1 MGKFNK
7 TASSM
12 TNSETHQ
19 LKLHHA
25 FYQNLHRSYD
35 YSSDAH
41 QKLSQANQLLK
52 AELDLSPNADWDLI
66 KKTFLEFQDV
76 EVSYQTSQLF
86 CNYAISLYLQGK
98 FDESLKY
105 FELAVSRRFK
115 EGYHN
120 TQAYWFLSLIYSE
133 LQQIEAASK
142 YSELCAQ
149 TGGFY
154 THGHPYIVKGESIPG
169 KYPRLEFS
177 WTSTLLILHF
187 SKEQQHYL
195 HLCISDAGLTP
206 DGLQAAPIW
215 LKTEAYDSD
224 SAHEE
229 LKKLVADPLHLLNVF
244 EAPETETVM
253 RAPAQT
259 GWLRVFS
266 DSAQALNRAH
276 AIERLFGSFQFAID
290 IPPNDTNSPQEDLF
304 SGGRLAAG
312 NELVTKFKNSL
323 NFPNTPEDV
332 MAIARFFAQPQMITG
347 LFGNFKFLLKE
358 LTSRFEALIAQ
369 DPSQRDLVDQIAG
382 CLGLGY
388 GQIEGYL
395 SKGTMSPKYFL
406 DWDSENLRLL
416 STSDLFQ
423 DRYPSL
429 RTAQY
434 LSRKSLNLLKELRK
448 KGVYSTEF
456 AFKMQALESANQFDE
471 RSARFPEYQLLTNEI
486 VFGPAEVIKAYDSR
500 KYYSPR
506 EVDLSESVKKEVAL
520 MTEIELNLAKQ
531 WCQSADSF
539 NPSTL
544 LYSFE
549 LGCEFGIERDLNR
562 DQIAML
568 SRFKSERIFAA
579 ISKKLQN
586 NPQVVYQS
594 IDSEFSLDYLLVAD
608 DEVLSNI
615 RLSEKDALK
624 WLNSYKNFPF
634 DNRGVQLSILSL
646 RGLTFNRTGETLE
659 LQTELM
665 FKLGKHSHFEP
676 FEEWGSCF
684 DWMWG
689 LDLETK
695 LRVLGLYPDQ
705 PGALAYVKDISQ
717 ELIQKLASLLQQ
729 WDEENLSKIVIALLN
744 SHHQVSEPLLTEML
758 SSGGWYTDRLF
769 NSSSDPRILLAI
781 LKAKLETSSADTILG
796 FLERLAAEDKAVF
809 WRMNGHEAE
818 AVFRNWMGFGRF
830 VWEKSENLPKIIHET
845 FDGYSWLSE
854 AITSAIN
861 SADIAKLSE
870 LQASLLEK
878 CISIEP
884 TVLEDETFL
893 RATLTAPNLKLNA
906 LATNHAKKSGT
917 IDRHWL
923 FMLESNLP
931 ITAEA
936 GLDYLTQLKET
947 PDFDSKLMMALDSND
962 KFARSSALNIL
973 ASLSSSEH
981 FAKTLI
987 KLAES
992 RHLDVW
998 DFVSRKLSSV
1008 SDSKAL
1014 RQFTSTL
1021 FLSHLKARSQ
1031 KERVKEE
1038 IQLIPEGLGVA
1049 VDQETLIRMALGSAA
1064 KDREWALRQLATLG
1078 IDFGDVSVE
1087 ASWKVGKDV

>member
-1 MGKFNK
+1 MGKLNR
-7 TASSM
+7 TAGSM
-12 TNSETHQ
+12 TNSETTQ

-25 FYQNLHRSYD
+25 FYQNLHRSY
-35 YSSDAH
+35 A
-41 QKLSQANQLLK
+41 
-52 AELDLSPNADWDLI
+52 
-66 KKTFLEFQDV
+66 
-76 EVSYQTSQLF
+76 
-86 CNYAISLYLQGK
+86 
-98 FDESLKY
+98 
-105 FELAVSRRFK
+105 
-115 EGYHN
+115 
-120 TQAYWFLSLIYSE
+120 
-133 LQQIEAASK
+133 
-142 YSELCAQ
+142 
-149 TGGFY
+149 
-154 THGHPYIVKGESIPG
+154 
-169 KYPRLEFS
+169 
-177 WTSTLLILHF
+177 TLLILHS

-215 LKTEAYDSD
+215 LKTEAYDS
-224 SAHEE
+224 AAAQEE
-229 LKKLVADPLHLLNVF
+229 LKKLVADPLHLLHVF
-244 EAPETETVM
+244 KEAETETVM
-253 RAPAQT
+253 RATVQT

-266 DSAQALNRAH
+266 DWSQALNRAN
-276 AIERLFGSFQFAID
+276 AIEGLFSSFQFAMD
-290 IPPNDTNSPQEDLF
+290 LQPNETNSPQEDLF

-312 NELVTKFKNSL
+312 NQLVTKFKNSP
-323 NFPNTPEDV
+323 NFPNTSEEV
-332 MAIARFFAQPQMITG
+332 MAISRFFAQPQMMTG

-358 LTSRFEALIAQ
+358 LTSRFEVLIAQ
-369 DPSQRDLVDQIAG
+369 NPSQRELVDQIAG

-406 DWDSENLRLL
+406 DWDSEYLRLL

-434 LSRKSLNLLKELRK
+434 LSRKSLNLFKELRK

-456 AFKMQALESANQFDE
+456 AFKIQALESANKFDE

-486 VFGPAEVIKAYDSR
+486 VFGSTGVVKTYDSR
-500 KYYSPR
+500 RYHSPR
-506 EVDLSESVKKEVAL
+506 EVDLSESVKREVAL
-520 MTEIELNLAKQ
+520 MTEIEKNLARQ
-531 WCQSADSF
+531 WCQSRDNS
-539 NPSTL
+539 NPLTL
-544 LYSFE
+544 LYALE
-549 LGCEFGIERDLNR
+549 LGSEFGIEIDLNT

-568 SRFKSERIFAA
+568 SRRFKSERIFAA
-579 ISKKLQN
+579 ISKKLQD

-594 IDSEFSLDYLLVAD
+594 IDSEFSLDYLLVTD

-615 RLSEKDALK
+615 RLSEKDSLK
-624 WLNSYKNFPF
+624 WLYSYKNFPF
-634 DNRGVQLSILSL
+634 DNRGVQLSILCL
-646 RGLTFNRTGETLE
+646 RGSRFNLTKETLE

-665 FKLGKHSHFEP
+665 FKLGEHSNFEP
-676 FEEWGSCF
+676 FEEWNACF
-684 DWMWG
+684 DWISG

-705 PGALAYVKDISQ
+705 PGTLAYVKNTSQ
-717 ELIQKLASLLQQ
+717 ELIQKLAFLLQQ
-729 WDEENLSKIVIALLN
+729 GDEENLSKLVIALQN
-744 SHHQVSEPLLTEML
+744 SHHQVSEPLLTRIL
-758 SSGGWYTDRLF
+758 STAGWYTDMLL

-781 LKAKLETSSADTILG
+781 VKAKLETSSAEAILG
-796 FLERLAAEDKAVF
+796 LLERLAAEDKAVF
-809 WRMNGHEAE
+809 WRMNGNEAE
-818 AVFRNWMGFGRF
+818 AVFRNWTGFGRF
-830 VWEKSENLPKIIHET
+830 VWEKSENLPKAIHET
-845 FDGYSWLSE
+845 LDGYSWLSG

-861 SADIAKLSE
+861 SADIAKVSE

-884 TVLEDETFL
+884 TVLEDDTFL
-893 RATLTAPNLKLNA
+893 RAVLTAPNLKLNT
-906 LATNHAKKSGT
+906 LATNHARKSGT

-936 GLDYLTQLKET
+936 GLDYLTQLKDT

-962 KFARSSALNIL
+962 KFARSSALDIL

-981 FAKTLI
+981 LAKTLI
-987 KLAES
+987 RLAES

-1038 IQLIPEGLGVA
+1038 IQLLPEGLGEA
-1049 VDQETLIRMALGSAA
+1049 VDQETLIRMALSSGAR
-1064 KDREWALRQLATLG
+1064 DREWALRQLAALA
-1078 IDFGDVSVE
+1078 IDSEDVNVE
-1087 ASWKVGKDV
+1087 ASWKVGKHV